1 MDLSIFIKL
10 IHLSHSLSGIV
21 KYKGQFFK
29 EIMKFFTILHRD
41 WEKISKSFEE
51 KSFFFHAP
59 KGKKIGLLR
68 IHNDIIAL
76 IPMKFVKYITL
87 F

>member
-1 MDLSIFIKL
+1 M
-10 IHLSHSLSGIV
+10 

-29 EIMKFFTILHRD
+29 EIMKFFTATLHRD
-41 WEKISKSFEE
+41 WGENKQELLALK
-51 KSFFFHAP
+51 KNLFFFHAP
-59 KGKKIGLLR
+59 KGEKIGLLR